1 VEQRA
6 HTVQLPPDRLA
17 RPLAFGVLVAWIAAV
32 GLAALQ
38 HERDRAAEGAGAP
51 PPPQPPDGLRRGAG
65 S

>member
-1 VEQRA
+1 MEQRA

-51 PPPQPPDGLRRGAG
+51 PSPLPPDGLRRGAG